1 MTYSFIGFLLI
12 LEICTLSLLLNLCFE
27 GGLNILGHMAIFGS
41 IVISDVFEKFLAV
54 KKSLLRS
61 SCS

>member
-1 MTYSFIGFLLI
+1 MTYSFIGLLLI
-12 LEICTLSLLLNLCFE
+12 LEICTLWLLLNLCFE

-54 KKSLLRS
+54 SLKILM
-61 SCS
+61 